1 MTNPTSPPPH
11 PPEIPQTSIPA
22 SDSPTS
28 DEKNMGMLAHLL
40 VFSGY
45 LIPLGN
51 IIGPLVIFLIKKDES
66 NYIRHHATEALNFQ
80 ISVLIYLIISVILCF
95 ILIGIP
101 LLIALVII
109 DLIYTIIATVKASNG
124 KLYRYPICI
133 RLVK

>member
-1 MTNPTSPPPH
+1 
-11 PPEIPQTSIPA
+11 
-22 SDSPTS
+22 
-28 DEKNMGMLAHLL
+28 MGMLAHLL

-80 ISVLIYLIISVILCF
+80 ISVLIYLIISGILCF